1 MIEEKIPVQIMGQ
14 TYEIIGNISEALY
27 YNSLARYV
35 EDKMKE
41 IQQST
46 NIVSSQKIAVLAA
59 LNVADELFRE
69 KENKTFSGKSADKK
83 YDELIRSLDKALA
96 NSSAAPAPAPSKTA
110 SESNGD
116 LFLTNG

>member
-1 MIEEKIPVQIMGQ
+1 MIEEKIPVQILEH
-14 TYEIIGNISEALY
+14 TYEIIGRVSEALY

-69 KENKTFSGKSADKK
+69 KENKSFSGKSVDKK
-83 YDELIRSLDKALA
+83 YDELIKTLDKALA
-96 NSSAAPAPAPSKTA
+96 DQAAAPAPAPSKTA
-110 SESNGD
+110 SETNGE
-116 LFLTNG
+116 FSLTNG